1 MNIKTLLL
9 RLGSEKLVKLIDN
22 EIFKVLQL
30 RNKKLSNQKNLI
42 DVILLLNSE
51 KKLLTEKI
59 SRDLLIDA
67 LKQSE
72 AEIIGKLFKINSQ
85 NIWKSLKDL
94 NFKNKKILEL
104 FLSIF
109 EIKIENKIVIKNEED
124 KTNPNQI
131 EPLYSL
137 FNHQINVLN
146 KVNEILNKTNKRVL
160 LHMPTGAGK
169 TRTAI
174 NLICDY
180 LKKNKTALVV
190 WLAHTEEL
198 CQQASDE
205 FNRAWG
211 IIGNKKINSYKL
223 FKDLRFDIEKINKGF
238 VVLSLDYAYSLTKRA
253 QNKFFNLARNTNFV
267 VMDEAHMSVA
277 KSYKQVLNILVNK
290 DTNLVGLTATPG
302 RAQILDDENK
312 KLANFYYKQKATL
325 EVEGYKNPVH
335 FLQDKG
341 YLAKV
346 KNEKL
351 ETSIDI
357 SKIFSLKERKYE
369 ANRLKQGHDLSS
381 AFIKKLSSNEKRI
394 NMIIEKAIA
403 ENKNPKNKIIIFA
416 GSLDSAN
423 YINKILKMEN
433 INCAIV
439 TGETNSIERRNSIE
453 MFKDTDSGLNIIIN
467 FGVLTTG
474 FDAPK
479 SNVAIIGRPTQS
491 VTLYSQMIGRV
502 MRGKK
507 AGGNEFCKVVTVKD
521 PIYGFRDMS
530 ESFEYWEE
538 LWN

>member
-1 MNIKTLLL
+1 MNIKILLL

-146 KVNEILNKTNKRVL
+146 KVNEKLNKTNKRVL

-180 LKKNKTALVV
+180 LKKNKTGLVV

-238 VVLSLDYAYSLTKRA
+238 VVLSLDYAYYLTKIA

>member
-59 SRDLLIDA
+59 SRDLLIDT

-180 LKKNKTALVV
+180 LKKNKTGLVV

-453 MFKDTDSGLNIIIN
+453 MFKDTASGLNIIIN

-507 AGGNEFCKVVTVKD
+507 AGGNEICKVVTVKD

-538 LWN
+538 LWD